1 MKSFPDVATLRDSG
15 MRGGSR
21 VFELAGIF
29 RYRSPEIEIAV
40 PVGFVTDGASVPRI
54 FWNIFSPFGVY
65 FPAALIHDFLYSKSS
80 NQQHEGLT
88 RKQSDQIF
96 LGAMQELG
104 VGWLTRR
111 TIYRAV
117 RIGGWASFKKKPTD
131 MTQSKIKELQ
141 RHVGTTP
148 DGFWGRKSIAACK
161 DHLRQL
167 MPRVSPWPKTS
178 TSALTQFYGDAGEE
192 SNLVNLPV
200 AGLGVKYEGREVKTV
215 RCHSSVSES
224 LGRIIKQL
232 SKQHPEVLA
241 DYNGCFNFRRMR
253 GGSSYS
259 LHAYGAAIDFLAG
272 SNGNRTTWPGKAS
285 MPITVLE
292 IFAREGWLPAGAFW
306 SRDAMHFQ
314 ATQ

>member
-21 VFELAGIF
+21 VFELTGIF
-29 RYRSPEIEIAV
+29 RYCSPEIEISV

-117 RIGGWASFKKKPTD
+117 RLGGWASFKKKPTD
-131 MTQSKIKELQ
+131 MNQSKIKELQ

-148 DGFWGRKSIAACK
+148 DGFWGRNSIAACK
-161 DHLRQL
+161 AHLRKL
-167 MPRVSPWPKTS
+167 MPGISPWPKAHS
-178 TSALTQFYGDAGEE
+178 RALAKFFGDAGEE

-200 AGLGVKYEGREVKTV
+200 AGLGVKYEGQSVKTV
-215 RCHSSVSES
+215 RCNRRVAES
-224 LGRIIKQL
+224 LGRIIKEL
-232 SKQHPEVLA
+232 SIHHPEVLA

-259 LHAYGAAIDFLAG
+259 LHAYGAAIDFMAG
-272 SNGNRTTWPGKAS
+272 SNGNRTTWPAKAS
-285 MPITVLE
+285 MPITVME

-314 ATQ
+314 ATK